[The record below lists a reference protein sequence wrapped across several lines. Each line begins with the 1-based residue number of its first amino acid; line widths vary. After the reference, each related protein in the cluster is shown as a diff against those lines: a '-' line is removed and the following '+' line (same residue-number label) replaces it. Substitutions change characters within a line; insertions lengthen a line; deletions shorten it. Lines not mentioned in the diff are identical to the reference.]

1 LSSHRP
7 TIDRFSPGIHGGI
20 DYEELKKLG
29 ISPDAVLDFSVSI
42 NPFGP
47 PPGMSEALTGISIE
61 KYPDPESSELRQTL
75 ADKLNVSPGN
85 IIIGS
90 GSTELIRLIATAYLE
105 ADDLAFVPQPTYG
118 EYEIACQIAGAQ
130 IFRQPVIKPPDFRLN
145 VDKTIKLIRKHQP
158 KATFLCN
165 PNNPTGHYISKEDF
179 IMIMSSCKTGL
190 VILDEAYL
198 AFTEDAW
205 ISLDLIGSSNLIILR
220 SMTKDYALAGLRLGY
235 AVAAESTM
243 ATIRRVLPPWNVNSM
258 AQKAGLAALNN
269 STHLKGCFNKI
280 RKAKKF
286 LINELEHLGLTPVP
300 SQTNFF
306 LVRVGSAR
314 AFRQGLL
321 NRGVLVR
328 DCTSF
333 GLPEYIRLAP
343 RTIPE
348 CQKLIEAIKDLGV
361 ISSDS

>member
-1 LSSHRP
+1 
-7 TIDRFSPGIHGGI
+7 
-20 DYEELKKLG
+20 
-29 ISPDAVLDFSVSI
+29 
-42 NPFGP
+42 
-47 PPGMSEALTGISIE
+47 
-61 KYPDPESSELRQTL
+61 
-75 ADKLNVSPGN
+75 
-85 IIIGS
+85 
-90 GSTELIRLIATAYLE
+90 
-105 ADDLAFVPQPTYG
+105 
-118 EYEIACQIAGAQ
+118 
-130 IFRQPVIKPPDFRLN
+130 
-145 VDKTIKLIRKHQP
+145 
-158 KATFLCN
+158 
-165 PNNPTGHYISKEDF
+165 
-179 IMIMSSCKTGL
+179 MSSCKTGL

-286 LINELEHLGLTPVP
+286 LINELERLGLTPVP

>member
-1 LSSHRP
+1 M
-7 TIDRFSPGIHGGI
+7 HGGI
-20 DYEELKKLG
+20 DYEEFKKLG
-29 ISPDAVLDFSVSI
+29 ISPDTVLDFSVSI

-47 PPGMSEALTGISIE
+47 PPGMREALNSISID
-61 KYPDPESSELRQTL
+61 KYPDPESSELRQAL
-75 ADKLNVSPGN
+75 ADKLNIAPGN

-90 GSTELIRLIATAYLE
+90 GSTELIRLAATAYLE
-105 ADDLAFVPQPTYG
+105 TGDLAIIPQPTYS
-118 EYEIACQIAGAQ
+118 EYEIACHIAGAQ

-145 VDKTIKLIRKHQP
+145 VNETIKLIRRHQP
-158 KATFLCN
+158 KAIFLCN

-179 IMIMSSCKTGL
+179 NRIMSSYREGF
-190 VILDEAYL
+190 VVLDEAYL

-205 ISLDLIGSSNLIILR
+205 ISLDLIGRGNLIILR

-235 AVAAESTM
+235 AVAAEST
-243 ATIRRVLPPWNVNSM
+243 ISILKRVLPPWNVNSM

-269 STHLKGCFNKI
+269 NTHIKGCFNKI

-286 LINELEHLGLTPVP
+286 LINELERLGLTPAP

-306 LVRVGSAR
+306 LVRVGNAKT
-314 AFRQGLL
+314 FRQGLL

-348 CQKLIEAIKDLGV
+348 CQKLIEAIKDSGV
-361 ISSDS
+361 VSSDS